1 MPTVARARAKVYE
14 LVRLPLEKSAFYN
27 VDLAIEP
34 MPTWD
39 QEICAAQVRHVLR
52 RMGLTMTHVSSLT
65 SMRYGKKSA
74 YFMPGTFLYR
84 QRQGVTPHICQIV
97 ALSQITGYRFADWM
111 KIYGFDL
118 RLIPILQVRVHT
130 ERTSI
135 VTPSQIRPS
144 YDSSIVLRN
153 ASLRKE
159 NERYLFAKIGSRD
172 AVVYPTVL
180 PGSIVRAD
188 RCHAPEALDKASG
201 DDRLWLVEH
210 AGGVTCCYVKP
221 VDAEHVML
229 LPNRPPLSGWP
240 LRLLKEVR
248 ILGLV
253 DLELRPR
260 EPAQF
265 RPMCGVTRSELLPQ
279 ARSYAS
285 SSADFSTLVRIS
297 RSRSSLTLRAAH
309 EMTMRIAKLLGNR
322 QYGIALGLLSDYEA
336 TNRVPRHVAK
346 IISLCI
352 TYGIDPFEL
361 TGAGGIHIDDSDK
374 APLVLPDGRC
384 DLRQIA

>member
-1 MPTVARARAKVYE
+1 
-14 LVRLPLEKSAFYN
+14 
-27 VDLAIEP
+27 
-34 MPTWD
+34 
-39 QEICAAQVRHVLR
+39 
-52 RMGLTMTHVSSLT
+52 MTHVSSLT

-74 YFMPGTFLYR
+74 YFMPDTFLYR
-84 QRQGVTPHICQIV
+84 QRRGVTPHICQIV

-118 RLIPILQVRVHT
+118 RLIPVLQLRVHT

-135 VTPSQIRPS
+135 VTSSQIRPS
-144 YDSSIVLRN
+144 NDSSIMLRN
-153 ASLRKE
+153 SSLPKE

-188 RCHAPEALDKASG
+188 RCHAPEALDKTSG

-210 AGGVTCCYVKP
+210 PGGVTCCYVKP
-221 VDAEHVML
+221 VDAKHVVL
-229 LPNRPPLSGWP
+229 LPNRPPLSAWP
-240 LRLLKEVR
+240 LRLLKEVQ

-260 EPAQF
+260 EPAPF
-265 RPMCGVTRSELLPQ
+265 RPMCGVTRSELLPK
-279 ARSYAS
+279 ARNHAS
-285 SSADFSTLVRIS
+285 SSADFSTLIRRS
-297 RSRSSLTLRAAH
+297 RSRSGLTLRAAH

-336 TNRVPRHVAK
+336 TNRLPRHVAK
-346 IISLCI
+346 IMSLCI

-361 TGAGGIHIDDSDK
+361 VGTGGIQIDDSVK
-374 APLVLPDGRC
+374 APLMPHDGQG